1 MDFIKIK
8 KIIIFVLALPAL
20 YLIASNMSLIFNR
33 PDIKNLNVPNMAD
46 ISFNSNSKE
55 LISNTEAINNIPSFD
70 YQLIGYRS
78 GKNDSSVILKKGNKE
93 YVVAKGEK
101 LEGTYELI
109 EVTKDEVI
117 FRNKEKL
124 YRIEN
129 RVGNN
134 WLPAF
139 GGHTPSLIPALSI
152 RKILKEA
159 NFETPYYCLL

>member
-8 KIIIFVLALPAL
+8 KIIIFALALPAL

-33 PDIKNLNVPNMAD
+33 PDIININVPNIAD

-55 LISNTEAINNIPSFD
+55 LISNTEAMNNIPSFD

-124 YRIEN
+124 YRIQT

-134 WLPAF
+134 L
-139 GGHTPSLIPALSI
+139 
-152 RKILKEA
+152 
-159 NFETPYYCLL
+159 

>member
-8 KIIIFVLALPAL
+8 KITIFALALPAL

-33 PDIKNLNVPNMAD
+33 PDIKNIDVPNMAD

-55 LISNTEAINNIPSFD
+55 LISNTEAINNIPSFG

-134 WLPAF
+134 L
-139 GGHTPSLIPALSI
+139 
-152 RKILKEA
+152 
-159 NFETPYYCLL
+159 

>member
-8 KIIIFVLALPAL
+8 KIIIFVLALSAL

-70 YQLIGYRS
+70 YLLIGYRS

-134 WLPAF
+134 L
-139 GGHTPSLIPALSI
+139 
-152 RKILKEA
+152 
-159 NFETPYYCLL
+159 

>member
-46 ISFNSNSKE
+46 ISFNSNSKK

-134 WLPAF
+134 L
-139 GGHTPSLIPALSI
+139 
-152 RKILKEA
+152 
-159 NFETPYYCLL
+159 

>member
-8 KIIIFVLALPAL
+8 KITIFALALPAL
-20 YLIASNMSLIFNR
+20 YLIASNMGLIFNR
-33 PDIKNLNVPNMAD
+33 PDIKNLNVPNIAD

-55 LISNTEAINNIPSFD
+55 LISNTEAINNIPSFG

-134 WLPAF
+134 L
-139 GGHTPSLIPALSI
+139 
-152 RKILKEA
+152 
-159 NFETPYYCLL
+159 

>member
-20 YLIASNMSLIFNR
+20 YLIASNMGLIFNR

-134 WLPAF
+134 L
-139 GGHTPSLIPALSI
+139 
-152 RKILKEA
+152 
-159 NFETPYYCLL
+159 

>member
-8 KIIIFVLALPAL
+8 KIIIFALALPAL
-20 YLIASNMSLIFNR
+20 YLIASNMSLIFNQ
-33 PDIKNLNVPNMAD
+33 PDIKNINVSNMVD

-70 YQLIGYRS
+70 YLLIGYRS

-117 FRNKEKL
+117 FRNKEIL

-134 WLPAF
+134 L
-139 GGHTPSLIPALSI
+139 
-152 RKILKEA
+152 
-159 NFETPYYCLL
+159 

>member
-8 KIIIFVLALPAL
+8 KIIIFALALPAL

-33 PDIKNLNVPNMAD
+33 PDIKNINVPNMAD

-55 LISNTEAINNIPSFD
+55 LISNTEAMNNIPSFD
-70 YQLIGYRS
+70 YLLIGYRS

-134 WLPAF
+134 L
-139 GGHTPSLIPALSI
+139 
-152 RKILKEA
+152 
-159 NFETPYYCLL
+159 

>member
-8 KIIIFVLALPAL
+8 KIIIFALALPAL

-117 FRNKEKL
+117 SVSYTHL
-124 YRIEN
+124 TLPTN
-129 RVGNN
+129 REV
-134 WLPAF
+134 
-139 GGHTPSLIPALSI
+139 
-152 RKILKEA
+152 
-159 NFETPYYCLL
+159 

>member
-8 KIIIFVLALPAL
+8 KIIIFALALPAL

-33 PDIKNLNVPNMAD
+33 PEIKNLNVPNMAD

-129 RVGNN
+129 LVGNN
-134 WLPAF
+134 L
-139 GGHTPSLIPALSI
+139 
-152 RKILKEA
+152 
-159 NFETPYYCLL
+159 

>member
-8 KIIIFVLALPAL
+8 KIIIFALALPAL
-20 YLIASNMSLIFNR
+20 YLIASNMSIIFNR
-33 PDIKNLNVPNMAD
+33 PDIKNINVPNVVD

-55 LISNTEAINNIPSFD
+55 LISNTEAMNNIPSFD
-70 YQLIGYRS
+70 YLLIGYRS

-134 WLPAF
+134 L
-139 GGHTPSLIPALSI
+139 
-152 RKILKEA
+152 
-159 NFETPYYCLL
+159 

>member
-33 PDIKNLNVPNMAD
+33 PDIKNINVPNVVD

-55 LISNTEAINNIPSFD
+55 LISNTEAMNNIPSFD
-70 YQLIGYRS
+70 YLLIGYRS

-134 WLPAF
+134 L
-139 GGHTPSLIPALSI
+139 
-152 RKILKEA
+152 
-159 NFETPYYCLL
+159 

>member
-8 KIIIFVLALPAL
+8 KIIIFALALPAL

-46 ISFNSNSKE
+46 ISINSNSKE
-55 LISNTEAINNIPSFD
+55 LISNTETINNIPSFD

-134 WLPAF
+134 L
-139 GGHTPSLIPALSI
+139 
-152 RKILKEA
+152 
-159 NFETPYYCLL
+159 

>member
-93 YVVAKGEK
+93 YVVAKGVK

-117 FRNKEKL
+117 FRNKEEL

-134 WLPAF
+134 
-139 GGHTPSLIPALSI
+139 
-152 RKILKEA
+152 LKKV
-159 NFETPYYCLL
+159 F

>member
-33 PDIKNLNVPNMAD
+33 PDIKNINVPNMAD

-55 LISNTEAINNIPSFD
+55 LISNTVAINNIPSFD
-70 YQLIGYRS
+70 YLLIGYRS

-134 WLPAF
+134 L
-139 GGHTPSLIPALSI
+139 
-152 RKILKEA
+152 
-159 NFETPYYCLL
+159 

>member
-8 KIIIFVLALPAL
+8 KIIIFALALPAL

-33 PDIKNLNVPNMAD
+33 PDIKNINVPNVVD

-55 LISNTEAINNIPSFD
+55 LISNTEAMINIPSFD
-70 YQLIGYRS
+70 YLLIGYRS

-134 WLPAF
+134 L
-139 GGHTPSLIPALSI
+139 
-152 RKILKEA
+152 
-159 NFETPYYCLL
+159 